1 MSEYLTKEEIRQ
13 WRSSLERI
21 TLEEYAAR
29 LGKKLE
35 EEKETEDIGDIV
47 MKHGSSDDFMSSYNP
62 PVLEKI
68 ITIGS
73 KAFSKER
80 ELSSSK
86 KNSAVAKSN
95 VNKPV
100 NKKEKTAKVKV
111 KADSSS
117 DIDNLN
123 ITYKKEDKTLLME
136 ITEEIDHHFAENI
149 RREADNEITRFMPRK
164 AIFDFSNVS
173 FMDSAGIG
181 MIIGRYKMMKLIGGS
196 LEIKNANEN
205 AKKIL
210 ELSGITKIVEL
221 SK

>member
-123 ITYKKEDKTLLME
+123 ITFSKNLTEREQTVFEYFVSHKNCVVYAKELAKILGLPRDYVYKYIKNLRAKIKEDALYN
-136 ITEEIDHHFAENI
+136 AEN
-149 RREADNEITRFMPRK
+149 
-164 AIFDFSNVS
+164 
-173 FMDSAGIG
+173 
-181 MIIGRYKMMKLIGGS
+181 GGFV
-196 LEIKNANEN
+196 LK
-205 AKKIL
+205 
-210 ELSGITKIVEL
+210 V
-221 SK
+221 